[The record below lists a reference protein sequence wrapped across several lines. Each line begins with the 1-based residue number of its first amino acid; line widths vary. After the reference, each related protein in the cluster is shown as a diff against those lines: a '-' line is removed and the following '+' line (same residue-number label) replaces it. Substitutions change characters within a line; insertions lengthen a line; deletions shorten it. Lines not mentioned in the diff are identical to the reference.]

1 MSMKRL
7 VNGWDDVT
15 LDVYRK
21 MDRVIKSDDNII
33 SKEVRML
40 EIFYDCAMDELL
52 DMSVGDIASMIAS
65 CGFVNGAIPELEMPE
80 RIVWDDIEFRL
91 IKDIR
96 SCSYAQF
103 VDFQTYM
110 KNPNENRAE
119 LLSCLL
125 VPAGGRYNKGYELDK
140 FISWLG
146 SNIRIGEFNAF
157 FLTLEKGL
165 RDSILHTADYLE
177 GLKPAF
183 RKERETVRNLNL
195 IGEKVRM
202 MVTLGSDF

>member
-1 MSMKRL
+1 MKIKRL

-15 LDVYRK
+15 LDVYKR
-21 MDRVIKSDDNII
+21 MDSVIKSGDNVI

-40 EIFYDCAMDELL
+40 EIFYDCGIEELL

-65 CGFVNGAIPELEMPE
+65 CGFVNEPIPELEMPE
-80 RIVWDDIEFRL
+80 RIVWGDIEFRL
-91 IKDIR
+91 VKDIR
-96 SCSYAQF
+96 GCSYAQF

-110 KNPNENRAE
+110 KDPNGNRAE

-125 VPAGGRYNKGYELDK
+125 VPAGGRYNKGYDLEG

-146 SNIRIGEFNAF
+146 SSIRIGEFNAF
-157 FLTLEKGL
+157 FLSLEKDL
-165 RDSILHTADYLE
+165 RGSILHTADFLE
-177 GLKPAF
+177 GLKPVF
-183 RKERETVRNLNL
+183 GKERETVRNLNL

-202 MVTLGSDF
+202 MVTLGSGF

>member
-1 MSMKRL
+1 MNKKRL

-15 LDVYRK
+15 LDVYKK
-21 MDRVIKSDDNII
+21 MDSVLKSVDNVI

-40 EIFYDCAMDELL
+40 EIFYDCTMDELL
-52 DMSVGDIASMIAS
+52 DMSVDNIASMIAS
-65 CGFVNGAIPELEMPE
+65 CGFVNGAIPELPMPE
-80 RIVWDDIEFRL
+80 RIVFGDIEFRL
-91 IKDIR
+91 VKDIR

-110 KNPNENRAE
+110 KKPNENRAE

-125 VPAGGRYNKGYELDK
+125 VPVKGRYNKGYELDGL
-140 FISWLG
+140 ISWLG
-146 SNIRIGEFNAF
+146 ANIRIGEFNAF

-165 RDSILHTADYLE
+165 RDSILRTADYLE
-177 GLKPAF
+177 GLKPVS
-183 RKERETVRNLNL
+183 KKNREMVRNLNQ
-195 IGEKVRM
+195 IGEKVRL